1 MIADINLWIVFKFVD
16 AKDPKVR
23 STELENIPAIFF
35 YFDDSPVPLPI
46 FCSPK
51 GSWTDVGGIR

>member
-16 AKDPKVR
+16 ARDPKVR

-35 YFDDSPVPLPI
+35 YFDDSPVPLLALVFPRRI
-46 FCSPK
+46 
-51 GSWTDVGGIR
+51 VN

>member
-1 MIADINLWIVFKFVD
+1 MITDINLWTVLKFAY

-35 YFDDSPVPLPI
+35 YFDDSPVALPVFRI
-46 FCSPK
+46 PGK
-51 GSWTDVGGIR
+51 AVN